1 MARGAAFSVAVL
13 VVFLAAWQWGPGLL
27 GIPTFI
33 VPPLSTVANEFV
45 RMLSR
50 NALMFHTGVTAA
62 EVIAGFIL
70 GSLLGAFFGYMLG
83 MSPTAEFALSPY
95 ILALQIAPKVAFA
108 PLFIMWMG
116 FTVYPKILVAIL
128 IVFFP
133 VMVNVLTAIR
143 TVDPDLINLA
153 RAFKAT
159 RAQIFWKIEFP
170 ASLPPLFAG
179 LRIGS
184 TLAVVGVVVGELVG
198 GNMGLGYLLAFGE
211 GQANTPMVFVTIL
224 MLTLVGGVAYLGVI
238 LIETRVL
245 HYLPKRALGGILIQL
260 TLEHCKDVLPIAV
273 GALPC
278 GRCRGQA
285 ANSRAP
291 FRVHDGAVA
300 HVVAALHQ
308 LVHRRDRL
316 RRRPVVLLG
325 KAAIDRSPLNLSA
338 SRCGESGVSLTS
350 LVPCRLAVARKSLRT
365 MSGGGRAPA
374 GRRGRSRCSPSA
386 RGAPARRRGSSA
398 PSECPPSPSDR

>member
-1 MARGAAFSVAVL
+1 MNGANPKTAMRRGTAMSVAVL
-13 VVFLAAWQWGPGLL
+13 IVFLAAWQWGPGLL
-27 GIPTFI
+27 GIPSFI
-33 VPPLSTVANEFV
+33 VPPLSAVANEFV

-83 MSPTAEFALSPY
+83 MSPTAEVALSPY

-108 PLFIMWMG
+108 PLFVMWMG

-133 VMVNVLTAIR
+133 VMVNVLTSVR

-153 RAFKAT
+153 RSFKAT

-170 ASLPPLFAG
+170 ASMPPLFAG

-224 MLTLVGGVAYLGVI
+224 MLTLVGGIAYLGVI
-238 LIETRVL
+238 VLEIRVL
-245 HYLPKRALGGILIQL
+245 HYLPKRALGG
-260 TLEHCKDVLPIAV
+260 
-273 GALPC
+273 
-278 GRCRGQA
+278 
-285 ANSRAP
+285 
-291 FRVHDGAVA
+291 F
-300 HVVAALHQ
+300 
-308 LVHRRDRL
+308 
-316 RRRPVVLLG
+316 
-325 KAAIDRSPLNLSA
+325 
-338 SRCGESGVSLTS
+338 
-350 LVPCRLAVARKSLRT
+350 
-365 MSGGGRAPA
+365 
-374 GRRGRSRCSPSA
+374 
-386 RGAPARRRGSSA
+386 
-398 PSECPPSPSDR
+398 